1 MKLLKRIVRRKIREL
16 EPVIMEKA
24 VDKVAGRA
32 VEQVKNGGLLGFLQ
46 RLTPGKLKAIA
57 IFGGVS
63 IVAVNVIGNFI
74 RDQKMKLM
82 FRRELKKQIRPLEE
96 KIDDL
101 EQQNAE
107 LRRQLKARA

>member
-24 VDKVAGRA
+24 VDKVAGHA
-32 VEQVKNGGLLGFLQ
+32 VEQVKNGGLLGFVQ

-57 IFGGVS
+57 ILGIGSVIS
-63 IVAVNVIGNFI
+63 VNVIGSFI

-82 FRRELKKQIRPLEE
+82 FRRELKKQIRPLEDKVDELE
-96 KIDDL
+96 K
-101 EQQNAE
+101 QNAE